1 MTERMTSLEA
11 LIVERVLVAWLAL
24 EWSEVAFLD
33 GIGQEHSRSQAE
45 YWNWRV
51 ELCHRRFLVACRVVA
66 QVQKVDVNVVLAQ
79 VGTTRGG

>member
-33 GIGQEHSRSQAE
+33 GTGQEHSRSQAE
-45 YWNWRV
+45 YWNRRV
-51 ELCHRRFLVACRVVA
+51 DSCHRRFLAACGTLARV
-66 QVQKVDVNVVLAQ
+66 KRVDLNVVLAQ
-79 VGTTRGG
+79 VGTARG